1 VKTAVVTDLFTIGEF
16 STATHLSVKA
26 LRHYHDVG
34 LLEPVAVDPATGY
47 RSYSVAQVPAAQ
59 IIKRLRDLEMP
70 LEQIGVVL
78 DAADRG
84 DTDERDRVILV
95 HLEQMEARLEQ
106 TQASVASLRGLLEG
120 RPTELVVEHRTLAAT
135 DVLAIRNVLTWD
147 DAETWLQESFAR
159 LHAAL
164 DGAAVEPAGPDGALY
179 PSEFFEAHAG
189 ELVAFV
195 PTAGPV
201 DAGHGLEALRLP
213 AVEVAIAVHDGPF
226 DEIDRTYGAL
236 GAHVAS
242 RAIGVRGTLREHYLD
257 ESHSEVAWPVA
268 TATGS
273 SELGGCAGP
282 GRR

>member
-70 LEQIGVVL
+70 LDQIAVVL
-78 DAADRG
+78 DAADRA

-106 TQASVASLRGLLEG
+106 TQGSVASLRGLLEG
-120 RPTELVVEHRTLAAT
+120 RPTEVVVEHRTLPAT

-147 DAETWLQESFAR
+147 GAEKWLHESFAR

-164 DGAAVEPAGPDGALY
+164 DGAAVGPAGPDGALY

-195 PTAGPV
+195 PTAEPV
-201 DAGHGLEALRLP
+201 DAAQGLEALRLP
-213 AVEVAIAVHDGPF
+213 AVDVAIAVHDGPF

-257 ESHSEVAWPVA
+257 DSHSEVAWPVA
-268 TATGS
+268 PVAGSGS
-273 SELGGCAGP
+273 SRGP
-282 GRR
+282 VPG

>member
-1 VKTAVVTDLFTIGEF
+1 MVTDLFTIGEF

-34 LLEPVAVDPATGY
+34 LLDPVAIDPATGY

-70 LEQIGVVL
+70 LDQIGVVL

-95 HLEQMEARLEQ
+95 HLQQMEARLEQ

-120 RPTELVVEHRTLAAT
+120 RPTELVVEHRTLPAT
-135 DVLAIRNVLTWD
+135 DVLAIRRVLAWD
-147 DAETWLQESFAR
+147 DTEAWLNESYPR

-164 DGAAVEPAGPDGALY
+164 DALGVEPAGPDGALY
-179 PSEFFEAHAG
+179 PGEFFEAHAG

-195 PTAGPV
+195 PTGGPV
-201 DAGHGLEALRLP
+201 AAADGLEAVRLP
-213 AVEVAIAVHDGPF
+213 AVDVAVAVHVGPF

-242 RAIGVRGTLREHYLD
+242 RAIGVRGVLREHYLD
-257 ESHSEVAWPVA
+257 ESHSEVAWPV
-268 TATGS
+268 TAG
-273 SELGGCAGP
+273 AG
-282 GRR
+282 

>member
-34 LLEPVAVDPATGY
+34 LLEPVAIDPATGY

-59 IIKRLRDLEMP
+59 IIRRLRDLEMP
-70 LEQIGVVL
+70 LDRIAVVL

-84 DTDERDRVILV
+84 DAGERDRVILE

-120 RPTELVVEHRTLAAT
+120 RPTELVVEHRTLPAI
-135 DVLAIRNVLTWD
+135 DVLAVRGVLAWD
-147 DAETWLQESFAR
+147 DAEAWLEASYAR

-164 DGAAVEPAGPDGALY
+164 DAMGVGPAGPDGALY

-201 DAGHGLEALRLP
+201 AAGEGLEALRLP
-213 AVEVAIAVHDGPF
+213 PVPVAVAVHVGPF
-226 DEIDRTYGAL
+226 AEIDRTYGAL

-242 RAIGVRGTLREHYLD
+242 RAIGVRSTLREHYLD
-257 ESHSEVAWPVA
+257 ETHSEVAWPVA
-268 TATGS
+268 AGS
-273 SELGGCAGP
+273 G
-282 GRR
+282 

>member
-70 LEQIGVVL
+70 LDQIGVVL
-78 DAADRG
+78 DAAERG
-84 DTDERDRVILV
+84 DTDERDRVILG
-95 HLEQMEARLEQ
+95 HLEQMERRLEE

-120 RPTELVVEHRTLAAT
+120 RPTELVVEHRTLPAL
-135 DVLAIRNVLTWD
+135 DVLAVRGVVTWD
-147 DAETWLQESFAR
+147 ETEAWLDQSFAR

-164 DGAAVEPAGPDGALY
+164 DAAGLEPAGPDGALY
-179 PSEFFEAHAG
+179 PTGFFEAHAG
-189 ELVAFV
+189 ELLAFV
-195 PTAGPV
+195 PVPNPV
-201 DAGHGLEALRLP
+201 DAGEGLEAVTLP
-213 AVEVAIAVHDGPF
+213 AVAVAVAVHEGSF
-226 DEIDRTYGAL
+226 DEIDRTYATL

-242 RAIGVRGTLREHYLD
+242 RAIGAPGAIREHYLD
-257 ESHSEVAWPVA
+257 DTRSEVAWPVA
-268 TATGS
+268 EDA
-273 SELGGCAGP
+273 A
-282 GRR
+282 

>member
-34 LLEPVAVDPATGY
+34 LLEPVAIDPATGY

-59 IIKRLRDLEMP
+59 IIRRLRDLEMP
-70 LEQIGVVL
+70 LDQIGVVL
-78 DAADRG
+78 DAAERG
-84 DTDERDRVILV
+84 DTEERDRVILV
-95 HLEQMEARLEQ
+95 HLQQMEERLEQ

-120 RPTELVVEHRTLAAT
+120 RPTELVVEHRTLPAI
-135 DVLAIRNVLTWD
+135 DVLAIRGVVTWD
-147 DAETWLQESFAR
+147 DTEPWLNEAYAR

-164 DGAAVEPAGPDGALY
+164 DTMGIESIGPDGALY
-179 PSEFFEAHAG
+179 PTEFFEAHAG

-195 PTAGPV
+195 PVAGAL
-201 DAGHGLEALRLP
+201 DAGDGVEALRLP
-213 AVEVAIAVHDGPF
+213 AVDVALAVHAGPF

-242 RAIGVRGTLREHYLD
+242 RAIGVRGALREHYLD
-257 ESHSEVAWPVA
+257 ESHSEVAWPV
-268 TATGS
+268 TA
-273 SELGGCAGP
+273 AAP
-282 GRR
+282 R